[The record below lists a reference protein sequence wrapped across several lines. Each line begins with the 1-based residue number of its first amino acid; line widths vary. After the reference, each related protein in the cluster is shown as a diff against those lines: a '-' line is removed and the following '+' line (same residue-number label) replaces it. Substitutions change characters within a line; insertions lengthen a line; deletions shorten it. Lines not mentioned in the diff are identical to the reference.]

1 MIKKLTL
8 TAEKEEIRKL
18 NEQIINLKL
27 EQENTDNRMKKT
39 LEETKDLKKEY
50 QTQIKL
56 LSLASDSLIKEL
68 KSL

>member
-1 MIKKLTL
+1 MIKKLAL

-39 LEETKDLKKEY
+39 LEETEDLKKEY

-56 LSLASDSLIKEL
+56 LS
-68 KSL
+68 

>member
-1 MIKKLTL
+1 MIKKLAL